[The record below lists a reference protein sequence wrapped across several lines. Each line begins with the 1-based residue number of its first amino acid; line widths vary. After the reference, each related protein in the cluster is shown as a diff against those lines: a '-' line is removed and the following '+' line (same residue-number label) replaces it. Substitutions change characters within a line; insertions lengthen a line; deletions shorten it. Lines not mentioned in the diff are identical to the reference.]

1 MKKIL
6 YTLLFAF
13 IMCNNSYA
21 QLPNG
26 SIAPDFTF
34 IDLNGTTHTLYD
46 YLDNGYTVFIDFS
59 AVWCPP
65 CWGYHTSGALED
77 LYINHGPAGHPNVDA
92 NTTDDIMV
100 IFVEGDGSDLACLQG
115 TGCNTQGDW
124 LTGTPYP
131 IMCTGNDANGNL
143 INTTNPTNAYQITA
157 WPTVYMIC
165 PDKLTEDVGTASDP
179 YSLANVC
186 APPAWECTGTACID
200 VGSGNG
206 TFFSLGECANN
217 CQIAETWN
225 CIGGFDGDPN
235 QGKCVDPGDGTGNH
249 TDESVCEQT
258 CITNSYNCVDASGN
272 IVSIGSGTG
281 VACVNPGDE
290 SGTYATLVGCQS
302 LCGVSESW
310 NCNDG
315 FCEEPGDGSGTYA
328 NLQSCIS
335 ANCSPPTEIMQQ
347 INYLNIQIYPNPVKN
362 ILNIKGD
369 YSSLEIYNLYGELVL
384 TSNAK
389 RNINTESLSNG
400 IYLVKIKD
408 EKAFS
413 ISKIIISK

>member
-6 YTLLFAF
+6 TILVLAL
-13 IMCNNSYA
+13 ITHNISYA
-21 QLPNG
+21 QLPDG
-26 SIAPDFTF
+26 SIAPDFTLT
-34 IDLNGTTHTLYD
+34 DLDGVTHNLYD
-46 YLDNGYTVFIDFS
+46 YFNDGYTVFIDFS
-59 AVWCPP
+59 AVWCGP

-77 LYINHGPAGHPNVDA
+77 LYINHGPAGYPNVSA
-92 NTTDDIMV
+92 NTTNDVMV
-100 IFVEGDGSDLACLQG
+100 IFIEGDGNSEDCLRNISCP
-115 TGCNTQGDW
+115 TTTHGDW
-124 LTGTPYP
+124 VSGTPYP
-131 IMCTGNDANGNL
+131 IICTDGTV
-143 INTTNPTNAYQITA
+143 NTASVTSAYQIGF

-165 PDKLTEDVGTASDP
+165 PDKLTTEIGTSSDP

-328 NLQSCIS
+328 NLQSCIN
-335 ANCSPPTEIMQQ
+335 ANCAPPTEIIQQ
-347 INYLNIQIYPNPVKN
+347 INYLNIQIYPNPVKD

-369 YSSLEIYNLYGELVL
+369 YSSLDIYNLYGELVL
-384 TSNAK
+384 TSKAK

>member
-6 YTLLFAF
+6 TILVLAL
-13 IMCNNSYA
+13 ITHNISYA
-21 QLPNG
+21 QLPDG
-26 SIAPDFTF
+26 SIAPDFTLT
-34 IDLNGTTHTLYD
+34 DLDGVTHNLYD
-46 YLDNGYTVFIDFS
+46 YFNDGYTVFIDFS
-59 AVWCPP
+59 AVWCGP

-77 LYINHGPAGHPNVDA
+77 LYINHGPAGYPNVSA
-92 NTTDDIMV
+92 NTTDDVMV
-100 IFVEGDGSDLACLQG
+100 IFIEGDGNSEDCLRNISCPTTTHG
-115 TGCNTQGDW
+115 YW
-124 LTGTPYP
+124 VSGTPYP
-131 IMCTGNDANGNL
+131 IICTDGTV
-143 INTTNPTNAYQITA
+143 NTASVTSAYQIGF

-165 PDKLTEDVGTASDP
+165 PDKLTTEIGTSSDP

-347 INYLNIQIYPNPVKN
+347 INYLNIQIYPNPVKD

-408 EKAFS
+408 DKAFS
-413 ISKIIISK
+413 ISKIIVSK

>member
-1 MKKIL
+1 MKKIITIL
-6 YTLLFAF
+6 VLALITHN
-13 IMCNNSYA
+13 ISYA
-21 QLPNG
+21 QLPDG
-26 SIAPDFTF
+26 SIAPDFTLT
-34 IDLNGTTHTLYD
+34 DLDGVTHNLYD
-46 YLDNGYTVFIDFS
+46 YFNDGYTVFIDFS
-59 AVWCPP
+59 AVWCGP

-77 LYINHGPAGHPNVDA
+77 LYINHGPAGYPNVSA
-92 NTTDDIMV
+92 NTTNDVMV
-100 IFVEGDGSDLACLQG
+100 IFIEGDGNSEDCLRNISCP
-115 TGCNTQGDW
+115 TTTHGDW
-124 LTGTPYP
+124 VSGTPYP
-131 IMCTGNDANGNL
+131 IICTDGTV
-143 INTTNPTNAYQITA
+143 NTASVTSAYQIGF

-165 PDKLTEDVGTASDP
+165 PDKLTTEIGTSSDP

-347 INYLNIQIYPNPVKN
+347 INYLNIQIYPNPVKD

>member
-1 MKKIL
+1 MKKIITIL
-6 YTLLFAF
+6 VLALITHN
-13 IMCNNSYA
+13 ISYA
-21 QLPNG
+21 QLPDG
-26 SIAPDFTF
+26 SIAPDFTLT
-34 IDLNGTTHTLYD
+34 DLDGVTHNLYD
-46 YLDNGYTVFIDFS
+46 YFNDGYTVFIDFS
-59 AVWCPP
+59 AVWCGP

-77 LYINHGPAGHPNVDA
+77 LYINHGPAGYPNVSA
-92 NTTDDIMV
+92 NTTNDVMV
-100 IFVEGDGSDLACLQG
+100 IFIEGDGNSEDCLRNISCP
-115 TGCNTQGDW
+115 TTTHGDW
-124 LTGTPYP
+124 VSGTPYP
-131 IMCTGNDANGNL
+131 IICTDGTV
-143 INTTNPTNAYQITA
+143 NTASVTSAYQIGF

-165 PDKLTEDVGTASDP
+165 PDKLTTEIGTSSDP

-347 INYLNIQIYPNPVKN
+347 INYLNIQIYPNPVKD

-408 EKAFS
+408 DKAFS

>member
-6 YTLLFAF
+6 TILVLAL
-13 IMCNNSYA
+13 ITHNISYA
-21 QLPNG
+21 QLPDG
-26 SIAPDFTF
+26 SIAPDFTLT
-34 IDLNGTTHTLYD
+34 DLDGVTHNLYD
-46 YLDNGYTVFIDFS
+46 YFNDGYTVFIDFS
-59 AVWCPP
+59 AVWCGP

-77 LYINHGPAGHPNVDA
+77 LYINHGPAGYPNVSA
-92 NTTDDIMV
+92 NTTNDVMV
-100 IFVEGDGSDLACLQG
+100 IFIEGDGNSEDCLRNISCP
-115 TGCNTQGDW
+115 TTTHGDW
-124 LTGTPYP
+124 VSGTPYP
-131 IMCTGNDANGNL
+131 IICTDGTV
-143 INTTNPTNAYQITA
+143 NTASVTSAYQIGF

-165 PDKLTEDVGTASDP
+165 PDKLTTEIGTSSDP

-310 NCNDG
+310 NCNNG

-347 INYLNIQIYPNPVKN
+347 INYLNIQIYPNPVKD